1 MNQRTFHL
9 GLPSRPVRLI
19 QAMFAALLMIAVVG
33 GYAAPTTQA
42 AVGNRIM
49 LRVLVVSGGDPGT
62 SALATQM
69 DREGVPYTRVDVW
82 DSSRPTITA
91 DYLAEASTGTG
102 HFQAIIL
109 PNAAG
114 GGLTPDEVAAIAAY
128 EEAFGVR
135 QVNAYEFPGADLGF
149 TNPAYIGTLDGG
161 TAQVTTSGQSAG
173 FGYLAGSLR
182 LDDFDPGVSEIYGY
196 LGVPADPMPSGQSI
210 TPLVNATQSGSTGAL
225 LAVHTQSGREQLV
238 ISAGFNEYMQA
249 FDALAPGIIS
259 WATRGIHLGYQ
270 RNYLNIHIDDV
281 FLPDSR
287 WSVTDNCT
295 PGDDCL
301 DTSVTTPDIRMNGAD
316 ATRLLNWQ
324 ATHDFRFDMVF
335 NAGGSIVAE
344 QSGRDPLTDN
354 LLNKEEQFRW
364 INHTLSHPYL
374 GCIQIAPTVV
384 GQTWQCATS
393 ESDAPR
399 IDAEVTGEMSGGTYW
414 ASQAFI
420 ADQVATNNTWA
431 LNNKLT
437 NYSARELVTGE
448 HSGLRS
454 LPQMATDNPFLA
466 PALAGLGITSV
477 ASDASREPAPRTLDT
492 SAIWTL
498 PRHPMNVYYNT
509 ATFTEAV
516 DEYNWYY
523 TSSADGGSGICENN
537 PLSTCISPLDASTP
551 DAARSSFTGY
561 IQVLEVRNAIRYLL
575 TNDPRP
581 IYAHQSN
588 LAEDGVLYPVV
599 EDVLSQ
605 YASIYD
611 RTKAPIVQ
619 AGMSELTSA
628 LGRNAD
634 FRATSASVDAYV
646 DGAGVHV
653 PDSSV
658 DVPLTVPAGSVGT
671 GLTAYAGE
679 LSGWLPGVATVGLP
693 TPAGGYV
700 LNIPSTVPG
709 APTIGA
715 VTPGSTTVT
724 VTWTP
729 PLDDG
734 RAPITGYVIRA
745 FTGSTP
751 TLVSTTVAPGDA
763 TSLLVSGLKNGT
775 AYRFRVAATNA
786 VGTGADSALSAWA
799 TPRAALGGIPTAVVG
814 EPGNKS
820 ARVTWVL
827 PSVTDGITAY
837 RVRAI
842 EGTTVRRTVNVA
854 APLTSAALSDLKNGI
869 VYTFDVTAI
878 WGSAAGRP
886 SVKSEPATPDLFA
899 QSQTAPAITSV
910 VPRNA
915 SIAVSWVPPAD
926 GSAGAVKEYKI
937 RAFEGAT
944 GTSAARSVTVGPN
957 QTSVILPSL
966 KNGVAYSVE
975 VEVVYPSGAVGGFS
989 ARSLAVIPQV
999 AVG

>member
-1 MNQRTFHL
+1 V
-9 GLPSRPVRLI
+9 VRLI
-19 QAMFAALLMIAVVG
+19 QAVFAALLVLTVVG

-42 AVGNRIM
+42 AIGNRIM

-62 SALATQM
+62 GALATQM
-69 DREGVPYTRVDVW
+69 DREGVPYQRVDLR
-82 DSSRPTITA
+82 DAARPTITA
-91 DYLAEASTGTG
+91 EYLADASTGTG

-114 GGLTPDEVAAIAAY
+114 GGLSADEMAAIAAD

-135 QVNAYEFPGADLGF
+135 QVNAYEFPGGHLGF
-149 TNPAYIGTLDGG
+149 TNPAFSGTLDGG
-161 TAQVTTSGQSAG
+161 TAQVTTAGGSVG

-182 LDDFDPGVSEIYGY
+182 LDDFDPGVAEIYGY

-210 TPLVNATQSGSTGAL
+210 TPLVTATQNGATGAL
-225 LAVHTQSGREQLV
+225 LAVHTESGREQLV
-238 ISAGFNEYMQA
+238 ISAAFNEYMQA

-270 RNYLNIHIDDV
+270 RNYLNVHIDDV

-301 DTSVTTPDIRMNGAD
+301 DPNVTTTDIRMTGAD

-324 ATHDFRFDMVF
+324 ATNNFRFDMVF
-335 NAGGSIVAE
+335 NAGGSIAVE
-344 QSGRDPLTDN
+344 SQLGRDPLTDN

-364 INHTLSHPYL
+364 INHTWSHPYL
-374 GCIQIAPTVV
+374 GCIQIAPTIV

-399 IDAEVTGEMSGGTYW
+399 IDADVTGEMSGGTYW
-414 ASQAFI
+414 ASQSLI
-420 ADQVATNNTWA
+420 SDQVATNNTWA

-454 LPQMATDNPFLA
+454 LPQMTTDNPFLA
-466 PALAGLGITSV
+466 PALAGLGITHV
-477 ASDASREPAPRTLDT
+477 ASDASREPAPRTLDA
-492 SAIWTL
+492 SAISTL

-509 ATFTEAV
+509 GTFTEAV

-523 TSSADGGSGICENN
+523 TTQADGGSGICENN
-537 PLSTCISPLDASTP
+537 PSSTCISPLDASTP
-551 DAARSSFTGY
+551 EAAWDSFTGY

-611 RTKAPIVQ
+611 RSKAPIVQ
-619 AGMSELTSA
+619 AGMSALTAA
-628 LGRNAD
+628 LERNTD

-646 DGAGVHV
+646 DSAGVHV
-653 PDSSV
+653 PDASV

-671 GLTAYAGE
+671 GLNAYAGE
-679 LSGWLPGVATVGLP
+679 LSGWLPTASTVRLP

-700 LNIPSTVPG
+700 LNIPPTVPG
-709 APTIGA
+709 APTIGT

-734 RAPITGYVIRA
+734 HAPITGYVIRA
-745 FTGSTP
+745 YKGSTP
-751 TLVSTTVAPGDA
+751 SLVSTTVAPA
-763 TSLLVSGLKNGT
+763 EVTSWRVTGLTNGT
-775 AYRFRVAATNA
+775 AYRFRVAATND
-786 VGTGADSALSAWA
+786 VGTGAESALSAWA
-799 TPRAALGGIPTAVVG
+799 TPRAALGGFATNVVG

-820 ARVTWVL
+820 ARVTWEL
-827 PSVTDGITAY
+827 PSVTDGITTY

-842 EGTTVRRTVNVA
+842 EGTSVRRTVNVA
-854 APLTSAALSDLKNGI
+854 APLTSAALSDLKNGV

-878 WGSAAGRP
+878 WGSTVGKP
-886 SVKSEPATPDLFA
+886 SVASAPASPDLFN

-910 VPRNA
+910 VPGNA
-915 SIAVSWVPPAD
+915 SIAVGWAPPAD

-937 RAFEGAT
+937 RAFEGAF
-944 GTSAARSVTVGPN
+944 GTSAARSVTVGPT

-989 ARSLAVIPQV
+989 ARSTAVIPRV
-999 AVG
+999 VVG